1 MHIPAL
7 LDIHGDIQFQIM
19 GPSKENKSLLW
30 PFLLTF
36 LLQCNCE
43 IPVVQNWPSSVT
55 ISEDVPVGTVL
66 FNFTVKSGTL
76 KEDIS
81 INTRGSATFNIV
93 NIIQNRGNNIFAQVI
108 SKTELDRD
116 GYGLPGIGIS
126 TLKFVVI
133 DLRGNTINL
142 ETKLYVRDVNDNTPR
157 LENRPYRW
165 IINEHS
171 QKRNETYNKVKAID
185 VDDGFNGNLGI
196 RFKMEPLA
204 KSAALASEYAAT
216 FKMNPITGV
225 IKLQRVLDYENHS
238 IYHFNITATDEK
250 GTGRTSDSTILTI
263 TVDDVQD
270 TPPIFTSG
278 SYKAFVPNDALVNT
292 QVITVHAIDGD
303 TGYRP
308 MNAIGYHISPGRC
321 SDFFSINDQGE
332 INTRL
337 QIDTYTHAFEPACEL
352 TIVAQEIDADRSQQ
366 YGPIKTEA
374 TVYVVL
380 GTKESHYE
388 IEKCTSGSNISAV
401 ISIQAIGTL
410 LVTLLLGI

>member
-1 MHIPAL
+1 
-7 LDIHGDIQFQIM
+7 M

-30 PFLLTF
+30 LFLLTY
-36 LLQCNCE
+36 LLPCNCE
-43 IPVVQNWPSSVT
+43 VPVVQDWPSSIT
-55 ISEDVPVGTVL
+55 ISEDVPVGSVL
-66 FNFTVKSGTL
+66 FNFTVKSGTFN
-76 KEDIS
+76 EDITV
-81 INTRGSATFNIV
+81 NTRGSATFNIV
-93 NIIQNRGNNIFAQVI
+93 NINQNRGNNIFAQVI

-116 GYGLPGIGIS
+116 GYGIPGVGTC

-142 ETKLYVRDVNDNTPR
+142 ETKLYLRDVNDNTPR
-157 LENRPYRW
+157 LENRPYQW

-171 QKRNETYNKVKAID
+171 QKGNETFTNVKATD
-185 VDDGFNGNLGI
+185 LDDGFNGNLGI

-204 KSAALASEYAAT
+204 KSAKLASEYAAT
-216 FKMNPITGV
+216 FNMDPLTGV
-225 IKLQRVLDYENHS
+225 ITLHRMLDYENHS
-238 IYHFNITATDEK
+238 VYHFNITATDEK
-250 GTGRTSDSTILTI
+250 GKGRTSDSTILTI

-278 SYKAFVPNDALVNT
+278 SYKAFVRNDAEVNT

-308 MNAIGYHISPGRC
+308 MNAMGYYISPGRC
-321 SDFFSINDQGE
+321 SELFSINDQGE
-332 INTRL
+332 VNTRL
-337 QIDTYTHAFEPACEL
+337 RIDTNTDDFDPACEL
-352 TIVAQEIDADRSQQ
+352 TVVAQEVDADQSQQ

-380 GTKESHYE
+380 GTKETHSE
-388 IEKCTSGSNISAV
+388 FERRCSSGGSNLSIV
-401 ISIQAIGTL
+401 ISVQIVGTL